1 MYWFNAKCNKYMM
14 IKLWFMVFAQNLE
27 NWHSI
32 FRFLHSVLYMLLT
45 TKSECF
51 CVSFP
56 FDISLSGSTCTML
69 YKYLYN
75 AVMYY
80 FWMVCIDFPVH
91 ECIWKFYAWFYFY
104 IQNITCFGL
113 PVMCTFRSLFCF
125 EKKGKYK
132 VVLSVNT
139 VVGGQVSGIQ
149 W

>member
-1 MYWFNAKCNKYMM
+1 M
-14 IKLWFMVFAQNLE
+14 
-27 NWHSI
+27 
-32 FRFLHSVLYMLLT
+32 T
-45 TKSECF
+45 TKSEWF
-51 CVSFP
+51 FVSFP
-56 FDISLSGSTCTML
+56 FDISLRGSIML

-91 ECIWKFYAWFYFY
+91 ECIWQDLRYAWFFFY

-125 EKKGKYK
+125 EKKGEYK